1 MFYHPTTKQ
10 ELEFKSKED
19 LIHFLQRLNPMM
31 MTNFKKQYKA
41 KYKDFDITDLS
52 LQRVEEQIREAPE
65 FYLWTHKRWK
75 HAKFD

>member
-1 MFYHPTTKQ
+1 MFYHPITKQ

-41 KYKDFDITDLS
+41 KYENFEIIDFGLKVEIRKISKKD
-52 LQRVEEQIREAPE
+52 
-65 FYLWTHKRWK
+65 K
-75 HAKFD
+75 